1 MYSRDQYLEAKFVLK
16 ISCRGVLCG
25 QENMCFLVLERVVSA
40 NSSAAKS
47 VNFWTASWHFLLR
60 VFAAANRETEDDD
73 GVVPVEV
80 VVDEDGIG
88 KDEIDAVPL
97 DDVGEADWM
106 ASNSLATWT
115 SFSVSLDSGW
125 LANVRIQR

>member
-1 MYSRDQYLEAKFVLK
+1 
-16 ISCRGVLCG
+16 
-25 QENMCFLVLERVVSA
+25 
-40 NSSAAKS
+40 
-47 VNFWTASWHFLLR
+47 LLR

-97 DDVGEADWM
+97 DDVGEAD
-106 ASNSLATWT
+106 
-115 SFSVSLDSGW
+115 
-125 LANVRIQR
+125 